1 MDMKRGYSF
10 PITAMDISEEV
21 PRKVALVEKT
31 DCPLGINLVNPKY
44 TNKKAPNDLIEL
56 ATEIQKS
63 NDFVNANA
71 CNKLQM
77 IAEQMR
83 FLYKQAEKVLS
94 ETKQNMN
101 LHYAACNFVKQP
113 GNIYH
118 LYQRESGQCYL
129 SILSPEDWGNSG
141 PQQSYKGSF
150 RLEQDHSWTPLAQ
163 IHSKDNEISVINQ
176 ILQSNES
183 SRLASLQNYMSID
196 C

>member
-1 MDMKRGYSF
+1 MW
-10 PITAMDISEEV
+10 DI
-21 PRKVALVEKT
+21 
-31 DCPLGINLVNPKY
+31 NFFF
-44 TNKKAPNDLIEL
+44 
-56 ATEIQKS
+56 QS

-129 SILSPEDWGNSG
+129 SILSPEVCI
-141 PQQSYKGSF
+141 YIYII
-150 RLEQDHSWTPLAQ
+150 LLL
-163 IHSKDNEISVINQ
+163 NQ
-176 ILQSNES
+176 CRNC
-183 SRLASLQNYMSID
+183 R
-196 C
+196 